1 VGVEE
6 VPAGGPP
13 RWWRRPSVRAR
24 AADAVYLLLGAAATV
39 TDVTEAARSNGLAFA
54 VAAAVTEVLGTVAL
68 LWRRSRPLLPV
79 ALSVPSI
86 VPAGQLGVF
95 PLAVLALAI
104 RRRDRVLWIVAVAGY
119 VLSIVAAG
127 IRNPDSLGGALI
139 SNVLTLGFA
148 MAVGAYIG
156 ARRDLIAS
164 LRARTAQAEAEL
176 ALRAD
181 QARLAERT
189 RIAQEMHDVLAH
201 RISLIG
207 LHAGGLEV
215 QPDAGPDV
223 VERSAALIR
232 QTARAALDDLRGVLG
247 VLRADEFA
255 EGVDLAPQ
263 PQLRDV
269 PRLVESSRAAGVAV
283 TLLDRLPDGA
293 APRVPELT
301 GRTVYRVIQEAL
313 TNVHKHARDAAT
325 TVILSGAPGQGL
337 AVEVVNV
344 RPVAADSLLPGAGVG
359 LVGLRERVEL
369 SGGTLEAGATPE
381 GGWRVRAWFPWP
393 AT

>member
-1 VGVEE
+1 M
-6 VPAGGPP
+6 
-13 RWWRRPSVRAR
+13 RAR
-24 AADAVYLLLGAAATV
+24 AADAVYLVAGAAAIGI
-39 TDVTEAARSNGLAFA
+39 DVAEAGRTGGLAFA
-54 VAAAVTEVLGTVAL
+54 IAAGVTDALGTVAL
-68 LWRRSRPLLPV
+68 LWRRSRPLLTV
-79 ALSVPSI
+79 LLSVPSI

-95 PLAVLALAI
+95 PLAMLALAI
-104 RRRDRVLWIVAVAGY
+104 RRRDRVLWIAAAGGY
-119 VLSIVAAG
+119 VLSILAAT
-127 IRNPDSLGGALI
+127 RQPESLGGAVI

-148 MAVGAYIG
+148 MAVGAYVG
-156 ARRDLIAS
+156 ARRDLVAS
-164 LRARTAQAEAEL
+164 LRGRTEQAEAEL

-215 QPDAGPDV
+215 RPDAGADV

-232 QTARAALDDLRGVLG
+232 QTARSALDDLRGVLG
-247 VLRADEFA
+247 VLRADETA
-255 EGVDLAPQ
+255 PGADLAPQ

-283 TLLDRLPDGA
+283 TLVDRLPNGA
-293 APRVPELT
+293 VDETPELI
-301 GRTVYRVIQEAL
+301 GRTVYRVVQEAL

-325 TVILSGAPGQGL
+325 TVTLDGTPGDGL
-337 AVEVVNV
+337 AVDVANV

-359 LVGLRERVEL
+359 LVGLRERVGL
-369 SGGTLEAGATPE
+369 AGGTLEAGVTAD

-393 AT
+393 M